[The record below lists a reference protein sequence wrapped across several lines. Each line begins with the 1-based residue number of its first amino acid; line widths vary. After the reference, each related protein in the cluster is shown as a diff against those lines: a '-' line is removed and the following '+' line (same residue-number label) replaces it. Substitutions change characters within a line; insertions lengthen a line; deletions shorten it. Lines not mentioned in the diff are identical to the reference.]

1 LGKKW
6 DEAAAAY
13 LECVECDRIMK
24 GGDCADFL
32 IEAANMKEKVNT
44 AGISICDV

>member
-1 LGKKW
+1 MEIFKQAATNYKLGKCW

-32 IEAANMKEKVNT
+32 IEAANMK
-44 AGISICDV
+44 